1 MITNNLSE
9 HLFNRIRGTITN
21 LNKDSVDVKFEI
33 KEMMHTVNIVH
44 STFTTYDPLQKMEQ

>member
-44 STFTTYDPLQKMEQ
+44 STFTTYDPVDKNL